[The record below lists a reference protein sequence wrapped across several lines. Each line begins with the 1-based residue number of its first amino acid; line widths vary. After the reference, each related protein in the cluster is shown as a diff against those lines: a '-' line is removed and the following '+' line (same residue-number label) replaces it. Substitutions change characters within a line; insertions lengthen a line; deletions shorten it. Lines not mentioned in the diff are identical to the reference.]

1 MTTRLGSSASYPTVT
16 ISSRS
21 YLMPLTGC
29 RISAR
34 SIMLFLKILLPE
46 CPTIIINSLITKEEQ
61 VVITRLKKERERR
74 RVRIYEQRLWLITIK
89 RRTRRITSVKAALSA
104 VRNVTLKIVI
114 VQTTKPKSEQC

>member
-1 MTTRLGSSASYPTVT
+1 
-16 ISSRS
+16 
-21 YLMPLTGC
+21 MPLTGC